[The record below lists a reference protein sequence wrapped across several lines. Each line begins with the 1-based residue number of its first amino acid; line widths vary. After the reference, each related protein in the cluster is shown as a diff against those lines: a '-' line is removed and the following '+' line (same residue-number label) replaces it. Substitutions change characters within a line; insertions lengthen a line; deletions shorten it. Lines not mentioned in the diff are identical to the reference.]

1 MRQALVWTLLTVA
14 ACSIPDPTQVPLRCD
29 QANPCPSGRL
39 CLSSGECS
47 DPPDMTVSGQ
57 DAAAPVDMTSTPN
70 PDLLEPNGCKDGN
83 GTKLGAGQWRC
94 PGAFGSGANPK
105 ASAMCASGYAVCQT
119 LDAAAQQACNAL
131 PGFFASTV
139 IGSRKDGTPYGTGQC
154 DQRELHAVV
163 YGCGN
168 GLAATMT
175 CSGFD
180 KLIDCNQQIATWT
193 CATTIDA
200 TSQKNAL
207 NGVLCCKS

>member
-1 MRQALVWTLLTVA
+1 MRQALLSSLLALA

-29 QANPCPSGRL
+29 TDNPCPSGRT
-39 CLSSGECS
+39 CLSDGQCS
-47 DPPDMTVSGQ
+47 DPPDMSASSNQ
-57 DAAAPVDMTSTPN
+57 DAAVAADMPASD

-83 GTKLGAGQWRC
+83 GTRLAAGQWRC
-94 PGAFGSGANPK
+94 PGVFGGANPK
-105 ASAMCASGYAVCQT
+105 ASALCASGFAVCQT
-119 LDAAAQQACNAL
+119 LDATAQQACNAL

-168 GLAATMT
+168 GLTASMA

-180 KLIDCNQQIATWT
+180 RLVDCNQSLTTWT
-193 CATTIDA
+193 CDTTIDKTA
-200 TSQKNAL
+200 QKNAL
-207 NGVLCCKS
+207 NGVLCCK